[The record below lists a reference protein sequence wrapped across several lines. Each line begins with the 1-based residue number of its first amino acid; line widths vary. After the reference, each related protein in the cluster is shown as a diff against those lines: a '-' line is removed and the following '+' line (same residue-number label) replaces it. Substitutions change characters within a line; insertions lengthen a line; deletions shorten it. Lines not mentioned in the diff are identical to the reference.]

1 MNLKEARKNAALSQ
15 RELSKASGI
24 AHSTLSGLET
34 GKRKAQF
41 PARRAICKALHI
53 KPSDIDW

>member
-1 MNLKEARKNAALSQ
+1 MNLKEAREKAALSQ
-15 RELSKASGI
+15 RELSKVSGI
-24 AHSTLSGLET
+24 AHSTLSCLET

-41 PARRAICKALHI
+41 PTPRAICNALHI